1 MVVSYAA
8 SWLTVAYHSDECMQ
22 HRVLRIDFDRSL
34 KVILSHRELLLSIVY
49 HAEAVPRIV
58 VAVVG
63 TQRIAERARSL
74 LELVVGHVLVA
85 RECVRVR
92 KVRIELDRATKQ
104 LERRLVLLLETEA
117 VADHAP
123 GFGCQA
129 IKLDHGLRQRTQG
142 NILRS
147 RGRQSVSH
155 KQRANQPTQG
165 EREREY
171 CRSRDTYAVKVPQ
184 DRAVDLHSF
193 DAVRLTGAYN
203 LEQLSCLVVE
213 RQLEQCTSLTNKH
226 PACGIVSAVKLFDLR
241 TDTQRLV
248 ASIPTVRW
256 GRKCAC
262 ESRELSGIAVDLES
276 TMRKCWGS
284 YRLRWFCKVPRRR
297 KEFKSAMAAICHRGS
312 CSPTPDG
319 IVTPCTPVEVSTAGD
334 SSNSDVVGYAD
345 RNSVSKW

>member
-1 MVVSYAA
+1 
-8 SWLTVAYHSDECMQ
+8 MQ

-85 RECVRVR
+85 RECVCVR

-155 KQRANQPTQG
+155 KQRAN
-165 EREREY
+165 
-171 CRSRDTYAVKVPQ
+171 
-184 DRAVDLHSF
+184 
-193 DAVRLTGAYN
+193 
-203 LEQLSCLVVE
+203 
-213 RQLEQCTSLTNKH
+213 
-226 PACGIVSAVKLFDLR
+226 
-241 TDTQRLV
+241 
-248 ASIPTVRW
+248 
-256 GRKCAC
+256 
-262 ESRELSGIAVDLES
+262 
-276 TMRKCWGS
+276 
-284 YRLRWFCKVPRRR
+284 
-297 KEFKSAMAAICHRGS
+297 
-312 CSPTPDG
+312 
-319 IVTPCTPVEVSTAGD
+319 
-334 SSNSDVVGYAD
+334 
-345 RNSVSKW
+345 